1 MFLIP
6 LQTENKQILRRWAP
20 QNDIATSPQGDG
32 RQAHPQPNFQ
42 RRRRVRRV
50 RSIFNKDSL
59 LGVLRASAVNIRT
72 LFDCARIL
80 QAAKIFK
87 RSSRTKITGKFC
99 SPLFILHRRLK
110 G

>member
-6 LQTENKQILRRWAP
+6 LQTDNKQILRRWAP

-42 RRRRVRRV
+42 RSRRVRRV

-72 LFDCARIL
+72 LFDCAPEFCKPR
-80 QAAKIFK
+80 KF
-87 RSSRTKITGKFC
+87 SSVVVGQKSQGNFAHPFSFSIVA
-99 SPLFILHRRLK
+99 
-110 G
+110 